1 MADRSAGVLA
11 GAILAEV
18 GPRSIESLAEQ
29 MAVDPPLV
37 LWAVCRASLDDAPR
51 PRSVRDAARWLL
63 QQSVEVLQWGEGH
76 AGQNGPLAERPAE
89 PFADRVAGC
98 LETAELAALLA
109 ADGGQEAAEEAHLL
123 GLLHQ
128 AHQWPSLEADDPPES
143 LADLL
148 PDWLIHAEGNR
159 AANCAARAAAALAG
173 GDLPDGI
180 EFDPDA
186 CRRRAADGRQRWIEV
201 HPLAA
206 SPLPPLVARLARLRQ
221 LESRF
226 HQTLE
231 TEKLEAL
238 AEFAAGAGHEINN
251 PLAII
256 GGRAQLLLRDETD
269 PERRRELAVMNAQ
282 VKRAHEMI
290 ADIRLFSR
298 PPDPEPTTLD
308 LAGLI
313 DTVIEEMA
321 PQTGER
327 AITLTRTSEPG
338 PWEIEADPVQLNVAL
353 HAVCRNALEAIGR
366 DGRIE
371 IAVSGSAS
379 RVEIRVTDD
388 GPGILPEQRR
398 HLFDPFYSARQAG
411 RGLGF
416 GLSKAWRIVTNHGG
430 KIEVESEPGKGATFT
445 ISLPR
450 RLAKGDRRA
459 Y

>member
-1 MADRSAGVLA
+1 MADRSAGALA
-11 GAILAEV
+11 HAILAEG
-18 GPRSIESLAEQ
+18 GPESVESLGDQ

-37 LWAVCRASLDDAPR
+37 LWVVCRASLDGAPHL
-51 PRSVRDAARWLL
+51 RSVRDTAAWLL
-63 QQSVEVLQWGEGH
+63 QHAVEVLQWKEEH
-76 AGQNGPLAERPAE
+76 AGQNGLLEKQAAE
-89 PFADRVAGC
+89 PFADRVVGC

-109 ADGGQEAAEEAHLL
+109 ADGGQEAAEEAYLL
-123 GLLHQ
+123 GLLDQ
-128 AHQWPSLEADDPPES
+128 ADQWPSLETDGTAES
-143 LADLL
+143 ISGLL
-148 PDWLIHAEGNR
+148 PHWLSDAGGNR
-159 AANCAARAAAALAG
+159 AADCAAVAAATLAG
-173 GDLPDGI
+173 GSLPEGI

-186 CRRRAADGRQRWIEV
+186 CRQRAAEGRQRWVEV
-201 HPLAA
+201 DAVAAPLL
-206 SPLPPLVARLARLRQ
+206 PLLIAKLARLQR

-226 HQTLE
+226 HETLE

-298 PPDPEPTTLD
+298 PPEPEPTTID
-308 LAGLI
+308 LADLI
-313 DTVIEEMA
+313 DTVIDEMA
-321 PQTGER
+321 PQVSER
-327 AITLTRTSEPG
+327 ATTLTRTGEPG

-366 DGRIE
+366 DGHIE
-371 IAVSGSAS
+371 IALSRSAAH
-379 RVEIRVTDD
+379 VEIRITDD

-430 KIEVESEPGKGATFT
+430 KIEVESEPGNGATFT
-445 ISLPR
+445 ITLPSR
-450 RLAKGDRRA
+450 PTK
-459 Y
+459 